1 MADLRIRV
9 AETSSNLAVLEILT
23 RGSPPTAD
31 ELGHV
36 LGRARLRV
44 VFSEAWLTD
53 KSLCQ
58 YWYVSDEYQRPLT
71 RRRISEAIGD
81 LLTALEARLWADIP
95 PCGRQSSGRRIRQ
108 RAPLRADYLT

>member
-9 AETSSNLAVLEILT
+9 AETSTNLAVFEIMT
-23 RGSPPTAD
+23 RGSLPTAD

-53 KSLCQ
+53 ESLCQ
-58 YWYVSDEYQRPLT
+58 YWYVSDEYRRPLG
-71 RRRISEAIGD
+71 RRQISEVIGD
-81 LLTALEARLWADIP
+81 LLTALEARLWADVP
-95 PCGRQSSGRRIRQ
+95 QCGGRSTSRRVRQ
-108 RAPLRADYLT
+108 RGPLRADYLT